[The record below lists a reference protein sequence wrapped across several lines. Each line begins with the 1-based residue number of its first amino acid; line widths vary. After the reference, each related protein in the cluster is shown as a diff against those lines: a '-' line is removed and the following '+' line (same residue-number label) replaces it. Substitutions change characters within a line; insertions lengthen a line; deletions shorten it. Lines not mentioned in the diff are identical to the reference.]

1 LSTGLNPDAEARSFA
16 ETRRTLLEALDRTEQ
31 EAHDRAAELVRVAE
45 RRAREIT
52 IQADQS
58 AALIEEQL
66 TYLTTQLDH
75 VRARVTAIRSRL
87 AHELQ
92 ANPTPVPVAGG
103 TPRAEV
109 SARPAPAPAP
119 VAEYVPA
126 PAATVAEAPAADDD
140 SLPETLRVLRAALES
155 LNGQPSNSASTNPR
169 S

>member
-1 LSTGLNPDAEARSFA
+1 LI
-16 ETRRTLLEALDRTEQ
+16 
-31 EAHDRAAELVRVAE
+31 RVAE

-92 ANPTPVPVAGG
+92 GHPSAPVVRVATPPASSVSEAPTPV
-103 TPRAEV
+103 
-109 SARPAPAPAP
+109 AP
-119 VAEYVPA
+119 VSPQ
-126 PAATVAEAPAADDD
+126 PDPGATDND

-155 LNGQPSNSASTNPR
+155 LNGSPANDSGTRQT
-169 S
+169 

>member
-1 LSTGLNPDAEARSFA
+1 MTSADEKP
-16 ETRRTLLEALDRTEQ
+16 
-31 EAHDRAAELVRVAE
+31 ELIRVAE

-92 ANPTPVPVAGG
+92 ANPASPMVA
-103 TPRAEV
+103 
-109 SARPAPAPAP
+109 
-119 VAEYVPA
+119 
-126 PAATVAEAPAADDD
+126 
-140 SLPETLRVLRAALES
+140 SLPKS
-155 LNGQPSNSASTNPR
+155 ISP
-169 S
+169 

>member
-1 LSTGLNPDAEARSFA
+1 M
-16 ETRRTLLEALDRTEQ
+16 
-31 EAHDRAAELVRVAE
+31 AE

-92 ANPTPVPVAGG
+92 SNPTSPVAG
-103 TPRAEV
+103 TAPRSE
-109 SARPAPAPAP
+109 SDSRPVPA
-119 VAEYVPA
+119 AEYVLSPPPDLTSLA
-126 PAATVAEAPAADDD
+126 PRDTAVAED

-155 LNGQPSNSASTNPR
+155 LNGQPQNEPSGHRN
-169 S
+169 